1 MLLTQN
7 TYKEQASLAQYCKTG
22 DISVTG
28 NVDKKRVTHYRR
40 LVINVVKD
48 SLSAAYPLTQD
59 LLLDKEWDE
68 LTETFFANHVCQSPL
83 IWKMPSELHTYIIET
98 NHPLLQKYFVLKDLL
113 WFEWLEID
121 MYMQEDINSNYSS
134 LGTLQN
140 DKLVLNPEHI
150 LEQFSYPVHIKKAKE
165 ISEDESGNYFLS
177 LHRHPDSGKVLFTN
191 LSAAFVRVIELLNE
205 SPLSVDELSERLS
218 HEFNIKNTH
227 SIREHLVG
235 FLNTGLKNK
244 LILGFAE

>member
-7 TYKEQASLAQYCKTG
+7 TYNEQASLAQYCRTG

-28 NVDKKRVTHYRR
+28 KVDKKRVTHYRR

-59 LLLDKEWDE
+59 LLLEEEWED
-68 LTETFFANHVCQSPL
+68 LTETFFSNHACKSPL
-83 IWKMPSELHTYIIET
+83 IWKLPNELYTYVVET

-121 MYMQEDINSNYSS
+121 MYMQEDIASQYSN
-134 LGTLQN
+134 LGTLVN

-150 LEQFSYPVHIKKAKE
+150 LEQFSYPVHIKNATE
-165 ISEDESGNYFLS
+165 IREDESGRYFLS
-177 LHRHPDSGKVLFTN
+177 LHRHPESGKVLFTN
-191 LSAAFVRVIELLNE
+191 LSAAFVRVIELLRD
-205 SPLSVDELSERLS
+205 SPSSIEELVEKIAD
-218 HEFNIKNTH
+218 EFNIKNTL
-227 SIREHLVG
+227 SIKEHLIG